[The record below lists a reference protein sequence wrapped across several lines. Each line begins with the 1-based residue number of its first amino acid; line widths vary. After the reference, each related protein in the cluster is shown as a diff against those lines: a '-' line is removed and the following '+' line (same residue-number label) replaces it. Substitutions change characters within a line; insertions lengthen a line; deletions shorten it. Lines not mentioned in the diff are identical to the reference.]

1 MVLLI
6 LGKGLNGGCY
16 QGHFTMPI
24 CQGSDEMASMTSP
37 TEPFHARMAHKE
49 VGAAT
54 QMTGPLRG
62 VTSGALDSQ
71 YTYTICRVQPTGMRS
86 TA

>member
-6 LGKGLNGGCY
+6 LGKGHNGGCY

-24 CQGSDEMASMTSP
+24 CQGSDKMVSMTSP
-37 TEPFHARMAHKE
+37 TEPFHAHMAHKE

-54 QMTGPLRG
+54 QMTGLLRG
-62 VTSGALDSQ
+62 VTNGALDSQ
-71 YTYTICRVQPTGMRS
+71 YMYIICRVQPTGMQS
-86 TA
+86 AV